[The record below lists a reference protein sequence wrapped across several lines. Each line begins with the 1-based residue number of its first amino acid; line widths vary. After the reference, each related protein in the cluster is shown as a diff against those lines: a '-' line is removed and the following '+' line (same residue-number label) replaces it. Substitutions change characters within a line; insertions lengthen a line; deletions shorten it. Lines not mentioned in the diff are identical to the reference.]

1 MLLAL
6 SQALSLAWVLLRPVA
21 WRATRVVAGSAL
33 ARNCLGKGSL
43 ATDDS
48 AGIDGSGDDGGL
60 VPSFAA
66 VWGVTVL

>member
-1 MLLAL
+1 M
-6 SQALSLAWVLLRPVA
+6 
-21 WRATRVVAGSAL
+21 VAGSAL

-48 AGIDGSGDDGGL
+48 AGVDGSGDDGGL